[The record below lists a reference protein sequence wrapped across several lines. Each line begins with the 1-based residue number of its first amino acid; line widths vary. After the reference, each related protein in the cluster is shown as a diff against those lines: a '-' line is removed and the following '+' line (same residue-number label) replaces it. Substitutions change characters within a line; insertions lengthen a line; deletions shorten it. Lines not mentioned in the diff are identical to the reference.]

1 MYSEKFEEFQQA
13 LSKSNDVFGT
23 FKKEMDKVKFLFVV
37 VDSRLT
43 SCALVHTHT
52 HTLLQ
57 MSKTIAT
64 LDKES
69 TLWKSRYEKCNK
81 SLLDVSEEV
90 GVC

>member
-43 SCALVHTHT
+43 SCALHTHT
-52 HTLLQ
+52 HCAPDVQDHCHTRQGVNVVEVTL
-57 MSKTIAT
+57 
-64 LDKES
+64 
-69 TLWKSRYEKCNK
+69 
-81 SLLDVSEEV
+81 
-90 GVC
+90 